1 MTELSDKAMSDIDKY
16 NKLRDEELIIKN
28 KKTRN
33 KFERKLDEYN
43 HTMEFIRTIVPVAI
57 LVLQVIILVRLT

>member
-57 LVLQVIILVRLT
+57 LVLQIIILVRLT

>member
-33 KFERKLDEYN
+33 KFERK
-43 HTMEFIRTIVPVAI
+43 
-57 LVLQVIILVRLT
+57 

>member
-43 HTMEFIRTIVPVAI
+43 HTMEFIRTIIPIAI

>member
-28 KKTRN
+28 KQTRN

-57 LVLQVIILVRLT
+57 LVLQIVILVRLT

>member
-28 KKTRN
+28 KQTRN

-43 HTMEFIRTIVPVAI
+43 HTMEFIRTLVPIAI
-57 LVLQVIILVRLT
+57 LVLQVVILVRLT

>member
-43 HTMEFIRTIVPVAI
+43 HTMEFIRTIVPIAI